1 MDIDILKKYGSLDII
16 EFDYLRFK
24 SNNNGLSNKT
34 KYIQEQLYILSK
46 YWWYHEVILV
56 VLKNKA
62 ILGSITNRLFKVQLL

>member
-1 MDIDILKKYGSLDII
+1 
-16 EFDYLRFK
+16 
-24 SNNNGLSNKT
+24 
-34 KYIQEQLYILSK
+34 LYILSK